1 MNDQQP
7 LDTGRLALP
16 SILLILCIAWLALTL
31 TSCVSIDI
39 PIGEAGAYGRV
50 SVGYFPP
57 AAFSLLPPDAAT
69 LGDK

>member
-1 MNDQQP
+1 MNPTFDNQN
-7 LDTGRLALP
+7 GSIALP
-16 SILLILCIAWLALTL
+16 SVLLIACVIGILVTL
-31 TSCVSIDI
+31 PSCVSIDI

-57 AAFSLLPPDAAT
+57 AAFSLSPPDTAT